1 MTRRVLI
8 VDDNATNLRL
18 AANVLELEGFA
29 VDQAVDAEQALQ
41 QLARAP
47 PDLILMDIALPGKD
61 GLALTREIKADPRW
75 RSIPVVALTAF
86 AMKGDEEKALAAGC
100 CGYLTKPIDT
110 RRFADQVGAFI
121 DTPLQRV
128 LIADDHPANLRLLR
142 AQLETEGIEVVEAT
156 NGEDAL
162 RQLREGGFDG
172 VVSDILMPR
181 MDGYRLCLEVR
192 RDAELA
198 ALPFVLYTSTYDS
211 PADRKLAL
219 SAGAD
224 SYLTKPAP
232 VSQILSALQQARGRQ
247 RTPPAAGEDIASPVL
262 KQYSE
267 SLIRK
272 LEEKNL
278 ELGQAYEGLAEAE
291 ARLAGLVESAMDAI
305 IVVDV
310 EQKVRLFNAA
320 AERMFGCERAEVL
333 GRTLDPFLPERFRQ
347 DHQRR
352 VAEFSAGLQ
361 DARSMGARVVWAR
374 RKDGHEFP
382 TEASLSRL
390 MTSRG
395 WLFTVFLRDVTERY
409 RAEQALASREAR
421 LRRVN
426 RMLSVLSGINNLI
439 VRAKLRDEL
448 LQQSCR
454 VAVEAGNF
462 PKAWIALIDPDSRR
476 LRFAAG
482 HGAPADYF
490 SALQARIEDQD
501 APQHAEWLNA
511 LGKDQPVVINDL
523 QSDPRML
530 PEALGTGS
538 RSLAAVPISQ
548 NSRTAGVLVLHADES
563 DFFDEEEVSL
573 LQDLASDISHALQ
586 HLDQAERIRYLARFD
601 ALTGLPNRKLF
612 SDRLARGIA
621 GPGEPPQATWVVMI
635 DVERFQRVNETLGR
649 PAGDQLLQQIAGRLQ
664 QECANAARMDSD
676 RFAFKLHEPEGLAA
690 SLHCLDGILHRCF
703 AQPFRIEGQELR
715 LGCRAGIAAYPEDGS
730 DAEALLRNAEAAL
743 RQARTQNE
751 RRVFYAPK
759 LNARAAD
766 ALALE
771 TRLRRAILQQQFAL
785 HYQPRVRLSDGRLC
799 GVEALIR
806 WHDPER
812 GLVAPGEFIPVLEET
827 GLIAEV
833 GTWALHQ
840 ALGDQQRWREAG
852 LDSPAMAVNVSPLQ
866 LRCEDFVDK
875 VLAAR
880 AACPG
885 ALLELEITESV
896 LMDGVEGNVESLDRL
911 RAEGVRVS
919 VDDFGTGYS
928 SLAYV
933 ARLPINALKID
944 RSFVSAINGGQ
955 GALAIAASIVAL
967 AHALNLHVVAEG
979 VETAAQ
985 AQALI
990 GLGCD
995 EAQGF
1000 LFSRP
1005 VPADQLAAL
1014 LAEPARNF
1022 YPPDSGVP

>member
-1 MTRRVLI
+1 MNRRVLI

-18 AANVLELEGFA
+18 AANVLELEGFT
-29 VDQAVDAEQALQ
+29 VDQAADAEQALQ
-41 QLARAP
+41 QLAQTR

-61 GLALTREIKADPRW
+61 GLTLTREIKADPRW
-75 RSIPVVALTAF
+75 SGIPVVALTAF

-100 CGYLTKPIDT
+100 QGYLTKPIDT
-110 RRFADQVGAFI
+110 RRFADQVSAFM
-121 DTPLQRV
+121 DAPLRHL
-128 LIADDHPANLRLLR
+128 LIVDDHPANLRLLR
-142 AQLETEGIEVVEAT
+142 AQLEAEGIEVEEAS
-156 NGEDAL
+156 NGVDAL
-162 RQLREGGFDG
+162 HLLREGSFDG

-181 MDGYRLCLEVR
+181 MDGYRLCIEVR
-192 RDAELA
+192 RDTKLA

-219 SAGAD
+219 STGAD

-232 VSQILSALQQARGRQ
+232 VSQILSALQQARGRP
-247 RTPPAAGEDIASPVL
+247 RVPPAADEDIASPVL

-305 IVVDV
+305 IVVDA

-320 AERMFGCERAEVL
+320 AERMFGCKRAEAL

-352 VAEFSAGLQ
+352 VAEFSAGLH
-361 DARSMGARVVWAR
+361 DSRSMGARVVWAR
-374 RKDGHEFP
+374 RRDGHEFP

-439 VRAKLRDEL
+439 VRAERRDAL
-448 LQQSCR
+448 LQQCCC
-454 VAVEAGNF
+454 VAVEAGDF
-462 PKAWIALIDPDSRR
+462 PKAWIALIEPASGR

-482 HGAPADYF
+482 HGASAEYF
-490 SALQARIEDQD
+490 GALQARIEDQQ
-501 APQHAEWLNA
+501 APQHVEWLKA
-511 LGKDQPVVINDL
+511 LGDNQPVVINDL
-523 QSDPRML
+523 QSDSRML
-530 PEALGTGS
+530 PEALGSGS
-538 RSLAAVPISQ
+538 RSLAAVPIRKHDQ
-548 NSRTAGVLVLHADES
+548 VAGVLVLHADEPG
-563 DFFDEEEVSL
+563 FFDEEEVGL
-573 LQDLASDISHALQ
+573 LRDLASDISHALE

-612 SDRLARGIA
+612 ADRLARRIA
-621 GPGEPPQATWVVMI
+621 AERRSDAAWVVMVDI
-635 DVERFQRVNETLGR
+635 ERFQRVNETLGR

-676 RFAFKLHEPEGLAA
+676 QFAFKLHEPEGLPA
-690 SLHCLDGILHRCF
+690 SLHCLDGILDRCF
-703 AQPFRIEGQELR
+703 SEPYRIEGHELR
-715 LGCRAGIAAYPEDGS
+715 LGCRAGIAAYPDDGE

-743 RQARTQNE
+743 RQARAQNE
-751 RRVFYAPK
+751 RRVFYAPQ

-771 TRLRRAILQQQFAL
+771 TRLRRASLQQQFVL
-785 HYQPRVRLSDGRLC
+785 HYQPRVQLSDGRLC

-806 WHDPER
+806 WQDPER
-812 GLVAPGEFIPVLEET
+812 GLVPPGDFIPVLEET

-833 GTWALHQ
+833 GAWALQQ
-840 ALGDQQRWREAG
+840 ALADQRAWREGG
-852 LDSPAMAVNVSPLQ
+852 LDSPPMAVNVSPLQ
-866 LRCEDFVDK
+866 LRHEDFVER

-885 ALLELEITESV
+885 SLLELEITESV
-896 LMDGVEGNVESLDRL
+896 LMDGVERNIESLGRL

-944 RSFVSAINGGQ
+944 RSFVTAINGGQ

-967 AHALNLHVVAEG
+967 AHSLNLHVVAEG
-979 VETAAQ
+979 VETTAQ

-1005 VPADQLAAL
+1005 VPAAHIAAL
-1014 LAEPARNF
+1014 LGDPAHSL
-1022 YPPDSGVP
+1022 YPSGCGMP